1 MYAYVGIADRC
12 PFRLTFAPF
21 WCIICVKMSKIILC
35 KNVIFA
41 CDINTFKEIF
51 MKKRILIATLAIAV
65 IIASMAALAACNIN
79 LNNIEVDSK
88 TEMSADDLDGSK
100 QICDEFLQNTFASD
114 NYVMAITG
122 DDSSYVLKLD
132 GTKKMR
138 QDANL
143 TTIYFIQ
150 DGKYY
155 VANINEVGGSYSET
169 SKEMYDE
176 ALDLENQNFREPY
189 LAIIDNPT
197 YTCSMREEGKATTDG
212 FKGTGT
218 LNLTISNG
226 SDQLVYSA
234 TAKDGRVETF
244 TRKRVIDG
252 VTTNSTATM
261 TYGNASITLDLEH
274 WTNLDEQ

>member
-1 MYAYVGIADRC
+1 
-12 PFRLTFAPF
+12 
-21 WCIICVKMSKIILC
+21 
-35 KNVIFA
+35 
-41 CDINTFKEIF
+41 

-114 NYVMAITG
+114 NYVMRITG

-143 TTIYFIQ
+143 TTIYFMQ

-155 VANINEVGGSYSET
+155 VANINEASGSYSET

-176 ALDLENQNFREPY
+176 ALDYENQNFREPY

-218 LNLTISNG
+218 LNLTISSG